1 MVTLRGAGLLLPRA
15 QVFPSYSDRVS
26 VPEILTMESKDYSI
40 SSVPTTEEDTTVNTT
55 TTAVAGTTEE
65 KLARDTREN
74 VVRSSDS
81 YVRLRSEEQRV
92 WWRLSVE
99 DPCACLGMGG
109 ESIAT
114 DSDRTMIGSSGVG
127 GVGGSDGSGGGVM
140 MINDSDQVEGDLGV
154 TLSLDTQL
162 RTFRALERAAR

>member
-15 QVFPSYSDRVS
+15 QVFTSYSDRIS

-65 KLARDTREN
+65 KYARDRRD
-74 VVRSSDS
+74 VARGSDS

-114 DSDRTMIGSSGVG
+114 DSDRLIGGSSGVSG
-127 GVGGSDGSGGGVM
+127 RSGSDGFVGGVM

>member
-15 QVFPSYSDRVS
+15 QVFPSYSDRIS

-65 KLARDTREN
+65 KHARDN
-74 VVRSSDS
+74 VYRGSDI

-109 ESIAT
+109 ESIGT
-114 DSDRTMIGSSGVG
+114 DSDRTMSGSSKGGGSSGSEG
-127 GVGGSDGSGGGVM
+127 FGGGVM
-140 MINDSDQVEGDLGV
+140 MINDSDQAEGDLGV